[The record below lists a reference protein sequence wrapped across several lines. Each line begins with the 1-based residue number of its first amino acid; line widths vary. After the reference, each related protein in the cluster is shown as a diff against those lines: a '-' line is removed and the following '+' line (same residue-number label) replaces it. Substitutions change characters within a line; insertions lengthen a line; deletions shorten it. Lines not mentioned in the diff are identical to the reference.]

1 MLSLRMALTA
11 YHGDLAF
18 MVQSSYKAFRKRA
31 YLELLYMIV
40 ALNVQLLKTAVNI

>member
-1 MLSLRMALTA
+1 MALTA
-11 YHGDLAF
+11 FHGDISF
-18 MVQSSYKAFRKRA
+18 MAQSGCKVFRKRT